1 MELRPS
7 IPRHSSHGYKFKP
20 GGINGQSARLTAP
33 PSIGVEVSLF
43 RAIPVSFAAGTLGS
57 RIVIALPVELQQLSP
72 LAGLEPAT
80 GDPM

>member
-1 MELRPS
+1 MSTAAE
-7 IPRHSSHGYKFKP
+7 
-20 GGINGQSARLTAP
+20 LTAP
-33 PSIGVEVSLF
+33 ASLVIEVSLL